1 MNLTL
6 LNSQYEVSQGNSD
19 RNSISFSNPET
30 LYETPYRFS
39 GSTSNWDYSPKDDN
53 AVFIKRTNSAA
64 NPIQSQIEIHIV
76 DDFFGELQGL
86 APSNF
91 E

>member
-6 LNSQYEVSQGNSD
+6 LNSQYEVSQVNSN

-39 GSTSNWDYSPKDDN
+39 GTTSNWDYSPKDDN
-53 AVFIKRTNSAA
+53 AVFIKRVGST

>member
-1 MNLTL
+1 
-6 LNSQYEVSQGNSD
+6 
-19 RNSISFSNPET
+19 
-30 LYETPYRFS
+30 
-39 GSTSNWDYSPKDDN
+39 WDYSPKDDN